1 MKTVTI
7 ALTLPE
13 AIKLMVACNVAIEQ
27 EEDYMSEIN
36 LMHPNYTERKE
47 MTERS
52 IKMFKHLKDKIS
64 EACAKE

>member
-1 MKTVTI
+1 MKNVSIT
-7 ALTLPE
+7 LTLPE

-27 EEDYMSEIN
+27 EEEHMSEIN
-36 LMHPNYTERKE
+36 LMHPNYAERKE

-52 IKMFKHLKDKIS
+52 INMFKHLKDKIS